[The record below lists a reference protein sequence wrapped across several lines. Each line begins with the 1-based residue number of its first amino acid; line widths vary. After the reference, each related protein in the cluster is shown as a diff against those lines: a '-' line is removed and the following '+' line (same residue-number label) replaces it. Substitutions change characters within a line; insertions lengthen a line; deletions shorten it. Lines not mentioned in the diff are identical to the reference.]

1 MIVRAMRVILRLPA
15 LGLIGAAL
23 IATPAI
29 TQAAQQP
36 APDNSKVNK
45 QENNSATADK
55 QKMNPAD
62 RETARKIRAAIHDD
76 KSLSTYAHNVK
87 VIVKDGQV
95 TLKGPVRS
103 DDEKSAVET
112 KATAIA
118 GAGNVTNSLTVAPK
132 SKS

>member
-1 MIVRAMRVILRLPA
+1 MISRARRLILRLPA
-15 LGLIGAAL
+15 MGFLGAAL
-23 IATPAI
+23 CVTPGIAQD
-29 TQAAQQP
+29 TQQQP

-45 QENNSATADK
+45 AEKDSTTADK

-76 KSLSTYAHNVK
+76 KTLSTYAHNVK
-87 VIVKDGQV
+87 VIVQNGQV
-95 TLKGPVRS
+95 TLKGPVRN

-118 GAGNVTNSLTVAPK
+118 GAGNVTNNLTVAPK
-132 SKS
+132 S